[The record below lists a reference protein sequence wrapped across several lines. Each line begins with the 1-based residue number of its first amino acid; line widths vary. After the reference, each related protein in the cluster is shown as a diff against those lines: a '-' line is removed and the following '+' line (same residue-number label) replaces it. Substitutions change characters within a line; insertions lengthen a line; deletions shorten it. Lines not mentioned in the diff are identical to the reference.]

1 MLEKLDK
8 KSALELLGDDYITD
22 ILSSTHIKPK
32 SAKEISKRNDIP
44 IAICYRR
51 INKLVKL
58 GFLSEDKKALTQEGK
73 RVQLY
78 KSNLKSAH
86 VYYEEGKLKA
96 KFEFKDGQLQK
107 FGDKIKEKIPSSK

>member
-1 MLEKLDK
+1 MLEKLEK
-8 KSALELLGDDYITD
+8 KKVLELLGDDYIPD

-32 SAKEISKRNDIP
+32 SAKEISKMNDIP

-51 INKLVKL
+51 INKLVDL
-58 GFLSEDKKALTQEGK
+58 GLLEEDEKALTQEGK

-96 KFEFKDGQLQK
+96 KFELKDGQVEK
-107 FGDKIKEKIPSSK
+107 FGKEEKIAVEK